1 MVRFSAALRSVVG
14 NHTWVSPRGFGVLQK
29 TFILHSRTTDLR
41 GFIAAA
47 TAEWN
52 LGRFGWGGRRGKP
65 FAHTRKPQIVCCHER
80 RDGCLLDCS
89 A

>member
-14 NHTWVSPRGFGVLQK
+14 NHTRVSPRGFGVLQK
-29 TFILHSRTTDLR
+29 TFIVPPRTTDLR
-41 GFIAAA
+41 EFIAAA

-52 LGRFGWGGRRGKP
+52 LGRRLGRSEGRP

-80 RDGCLLDCS
+80 LDGCLLNSS